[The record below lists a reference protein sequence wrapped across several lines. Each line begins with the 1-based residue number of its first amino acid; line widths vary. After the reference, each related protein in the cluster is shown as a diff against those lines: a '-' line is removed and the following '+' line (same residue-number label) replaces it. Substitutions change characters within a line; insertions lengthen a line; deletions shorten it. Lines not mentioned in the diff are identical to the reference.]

1 MLLQRRNS
9 SRQLLCALI
18 VMVAFAA
25 GPTGAHAQDSAVDF
39 SRIGHRAAADVLGY
53 RPEESCDQENPA
65 SDCAFISPEGL
76 EYIVFDGY
84 ICGIN
89 ASQTLLTS
97 DIGLPYGL
105 RFGDAKHVAAA
116 KLDEQQAH
124 LAPARRVGGGWGQR
138 DGLEFYASFAG
149 FFGDPDMLT
158 SLHLWF
164 DEAGRLTKVG
174 SHAIC
179 V

>member
-9 SRQLLCALI
+9 LRHLLCALI
-18 VMVAFAA
+18 VMVAFTA
-25 GPTGAHAQDSAVDF
+25 GPTAAHAQDAAVDF
-39 SRIGHRAAADVLGY
+39 SRIGHRATADVLGY
-53 RPEESCDQENPA
+53 RTGDSCDHEDLA
-65 SDCAFISPEGL
+65 SDCVFISPAGI

-89 ASQTLLTS
+89 ASEALLTS
-97 DIGLPYGL
+97 DVRLPYGL

-124 LAPARRVGGGWGQR
+124 LPRARRVGGGWGQR
-138 DGLEFYASFAG
+138 DGQEFYASFAG